1 VLYTVKPL
9 FDLDEVRDRPSLT
22 AAERA
27 SHYILTPAQRV
38 KEIVEKA
45 NEGCALSTFSA
56 QALQQASE
64 LLRRPSEPA
73 GWRPKP
79 RMPCSQCRQQTRPP

>member
-9 FDLDEVRDRPSLT
+9 FDLDEVRDRPNMNRPSLT

-38 KEIVEKA
+38 KDIVEKA

-64 LLRRPSEPA
+64 LLRRPNEPA
-73 GWRPKP
+73 GWHPEP
-79 RMPCSQCRQQTRPP
+79 PTLCSQ